1 MIELMISKI
10 GFSGKGRDIQMDL
23 NRIAETADTSTY
35 KGLSYVL
42 TGN

>member
-1 MIELMISKI
+1 MIELMISKA
-10 GFSGKGRDIQMDL
+10 GKGRDNKMDL

-42 TGN
+42 TAN